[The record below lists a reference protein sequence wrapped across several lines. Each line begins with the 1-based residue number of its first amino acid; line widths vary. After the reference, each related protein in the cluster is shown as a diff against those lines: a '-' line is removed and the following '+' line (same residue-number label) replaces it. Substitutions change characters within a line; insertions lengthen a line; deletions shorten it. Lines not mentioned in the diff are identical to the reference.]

1 MGKHKKYLA
10 CFNLRSYKY
19 SVHLRWTFSILQC
32 KCNILSA
39 GNQSEGQHCHKIF
52 HHWQVLLYTFNIAIK
67 ERIGIDN
74 EKSRKCLFIN
84 NANPVM
90 ECNYFKILT
99 RLEMNS
105 FNQVKR
111 LWIHSYTHAV
121 SRQTFLL
128 YTCSSKNYQN
138 LELFLKRIHNTRKG
152 KDKLCHQIIPIK
164 LYTPLLCSAKLSV
177 SCMNLY

>member
-1 MGKHKKYLA
+1 M
-10 CFNLRSYKY
+10 N
-19 SVHLRWTFSILQC
+19 FSILQC

-39 GNQSEGQHCHKIF
+39 GNQSEGQHSHKIF

-67 ERIGIDN
+67 ERISIDN

-84 NANPVM
+84 NANPLM
-90 ECNYFKILT
+90 ECNSFKILT

-128 YTCSSKNYQN
+128 YTCTCTVRPRLFGHIGTIAYPDKWFGRIGEICLLNSKFSRVKY
-138 LELFLKRIHNTRKG
+138 I
-152 KDKLCHQIIPIK
+152 
-164 LYTPLLCSAKLSV
+164 S
-177 SCMNLY
+177 